1 MSRHRRFELTHRLRY
16 RVRLMYRP
24 LATLLVG
31 AVLVVSSGTAE
42 AQIYTWRSADGVLVL
57 SDTPRTPGATT
68 VAVRGTTAIQA
79 TRAARPVP
87 NQSLDAIIVREA
99 ARYAVRPELV
109 RAIIQV
115 ESAFDPWARSPK
127 GAMGLM
133 QLMPATAA
141 DLQVTDPYDPAQN
154 IRGGVAY
161 LRRLLD
167 RYSNNEELAL
177 AAYNAGPDAV
187 ARHGDQVPPFRE
199 TRNYLNRV
207 RSSTTLTDRGL
218 SATVVNGQTIYKSY
232 EVVDGRRI
240 PTYSDVPPARRPAG
254 DHDTQR

>member
-1 MSRHRRFELTHRLRY
+1 MSK
-16 RVRLMYRP
+16 P
-24 LATLLVG
+24 LATLLVW
-31 AVLVVSSGTAE
+31 AVLGVSSGTVE

-68 VAVRGTTAIQA
+68 VAVRGTTASHV

-87 NQSLDAIIVREA
+87 GQNLDAIIVREA
-99 ARYAVRPELV
+99 TRHAVRPELV

-115 ESAFDPWARSPK
+115 ESAFDPSARSPK

-141 DLQVTDPYDPAQN
+141 ALYVTDPYDPAQN

-167 RYSNNEELAL
+167 RYDDNEELAL
-177 AAYNAGPDAV
+177 AAYNAGPEAV
-187 ARHGDQVPPFRE
+187 ARHGNQVPPFRE
-199 TRNYLNRV
+199 TRNYLARV
-207 RSSTTLTDRGL
+207 RLSTTLTDHRL

-254 DHDTQR
+254 NDGTQR